1 MGAELKRLL
10 GRFRRRRLLI
20 EVWAGVAAALAVWGA
35 VGTALAAVNLVIP
48 GLSSAQVRLAG
59 ILLLGPM
66 LAGLGVYLARL
77 GWHDLRIARLV
88 DLSAGL
94 KDRLTTAVELVQGR
108 IRSPFADRQVA
119 DALTRGSE
127 IPPARVFPWRWHPV
141 RWAAAAVLLALF
153 FWLTLQTNPRDRI
166 LAREAEARQAIAA
179 VQANVEQLKN
189 ELGDTQNPSPELQ
202 QAREQ
207 LERLSRELAEA
218 GPNREQAM
226 ARLGEAEQNL
236 AGQLSPRT
244 QAERFGLDRLA
255 RELERSG
262 QAPGAGE
269 QFRQGDRQAPARAL
283 ENIAD
288 RLGDVS
294 AGDREALAQALE
306 RAAQTL
312 QGINPALAQR
322 LQQAADAL
330 RRGDLEAARQ
340 ALDEAA
346 RLAGE
351 MGQRVEGQERLARV
365 VDRLEAERQQLAG
378 QAGALARAQ
387 GQQAQP
393 GSQAGQGQPTQSGQG
408 NRGEAAQG
416 NQAGQGDQAG
426 QGNQPGQGGQG
437 AQGQSGPGGQGA
449 GSNQPGTGAGFSGQT
464 SGDVAGTTAPRSEGG
479 VATGGGRP
487 LTDRPGTT
495 GTGELD
501 AVYAPTQ
508 RLGSQGQ
515 TSFIPGQQS
524 AGPVERQQG
533 DGPVEL
539 GQMMVPYQEVIGQYQ
554 TAAGRA
560 LDSGYV
566 PGPLKD
572 LVKAYFDSL
581 SQGR

>member
-1 MGAELKRLL
+1 MGAELKSLL

-20 EVWAGVAAALAVWGA
+20 EVWAGIAGALAGWGA
-35 VGTALAAVNLVIP
+35 VGAALAAVNLVIP
-48 GLSSAQVRLAG
+48 GLPSTQVRLVG
-59 ILLLGPM
+59 LLLLGPV
-66 LAGLGVYLARL
+66 LVGLGVYLARL

-108 IRSPFADRQVA
+108 ISSPLADRQVA
-119 DALTRGSE
+119 DALARGAQ
-127 IPPARVFPWRWHPV
+127 IPPARVFPWRWHPL
-141 RWAAAAVLLALF
+141 RWAAAALLLALF

-179 VQANVEQLKN
+179 VRANIEQLKN
-189 ELGDTQNPSPELQ
+189 ELGDAQNPSPELQ

-236 AGQLSPRT
+236 AGQLSPRA

-262 QAPGAGE
+262 QAPGTGE

-283 ENIAD
+283 ANVAG
-288 RLGDVS
+288 RLGDIS
-294 AGDREALAQALE
+294 AENREALAQALE

-312 QGINPALAQR
+312 QGINPALAER
-322 LQQAADAL
+322 LQRAADAL
-330 RRGDLEAARQ
+330 RRGDLEGARQ
-340 ALDEAA
+340 ALEEAA

-351 MGQRVEGQERLARV
+351 MGRRVEGQERLARV
-365 VDRLEAERQQLAG
+365 VSRLEAERQQLAG
-378 QAGALARAQ
+378 ATQSGSLAQAR
-387 GQQAQP
+387 GQPSQP
-393 GSQAGQGQPTQSGQG
+393 GSQPAQGGPGRAGQPSQG
-408 NRGEAAQG
+408 N
-416 NQAGQGDQAG
+416 
-426 QGNQPGQGGQG
+426 
-437 AQGQSGPGGQGA
+437 QGQSGQAGLGDQSGQAGLGNQGA
-449 GSNQPGTGAGFSGQT
+449 GSNQSGTGAGFSGQT
-464 SGDVAGTTAPRSEGG
+464 SGDVAGTTAPRTQGG

-515 TSFIPGQQS
+515 PSFIPGQQS

-539 GQMMVPYQEVIGQYQ
+539 GQLMVPYQDVIGQYQ
-554 TAAGRA
+554 TAASRA
-560 LDSGYV
+560 LDRGYV